1 MGHRDPECT
10 TAVRLSRVQKRRVPG
25 LKIVRWLLMV
35 VGGFTVA
42 GMLAVAG
49 LVGYLMIEDK
59 IREFKG
65 DDALSSIPSSTPS
78 SEGASS

>member
-1 MGHRDPECT
+1 
-10 TAVRLSRVQKRRVPG
+10 
-25 LKIVRWLLMV
+25 MV

>member
-1 MGHRDPECT
+1 M
-10 TAVRLSRVQKRRVPG
+10 
-25 LKIVRWLLMV
+25 KIVRWLLMV

>member
-1 MGHRDPECT
+1 MKF
-10 TAVRLSRVQKRRVPG
+10 VQWV
-25 LKIVRWLLMV
+25 LMV

-49 LVGYLMIEDK
+49 LVGYLMLEDK

-65 DDALSSIPSSTPS
+65 EDTLGEPPAMSSAPASAP
-78 SEGASS
+78 ASS

>member
-1 MGHRDPECT
+1 MK
-10 TAVRLSRVQKRRVPG
+10 L
-25 LKIVRWLLMV
+25 IRWLLMV

-65 DDALSSIPSSTPS
+65 DDALGAPSTSTP
-78 SEGASS
+78 EAPASN